1 MRIVFGTSG
10 WRGVIARDF
19 TEERVNRVI
28 DAIAVFLRES
38 GESGI
43 IVGGDTRFLSPE
55 LARDAAT
62 RLSAAGFEVRL
73 ADRPV
78 PTPVLSHAVRRLR
91 LGGVINFTASH
102 NPFMYNGIKFSPGH
116 GGPAPSSVTTR
127 IEELIEAGASPEA
140 GSGSLTVEDFVTPY
154 TEDLELLVKRDV
166 IAGSGLRAV
175 YDAFNGTGSGILDV
189 FLQHSGASVR
199 TIHGRR
205 DPLFDGRHPEPNEKG
220 LADLSKQVTVSRA
233 SVGLATDGDAD
244 RFGLVDEEGGYVSPH
259 DYLALLFEYLV
270 RDRGME
276 GIGVR
281 STTTGSLMDR
291 VAASLGREVV
301 ETPVGF
307 KHLGAVMLER
317 SVVLAGEESGGL
329 SIGGHVPEKDGI
341 LACLLACEMCAR
353 RGVGLA
359 VQLRDLWSR
368 YGRLAH
374 RRIDL
379 GLADGIG
386 DTVRKL
392 FIENTPP
399 SLGDLAVERVDS
411 RDGRKLV
418 LAGGAS
424 VLVRMSGTEPLAR
437 FYLES
442 GTDAGL
448 DVLESSIRAAIG
460 APQG

>member
-1 MRIVFGTSG
+1 M
-10 WRGVIARDF
+10 
-19 TEERVNRVI
+19 
-28 DAIAVFLRES
+28 
-38 GESGI
+38 
-43 IVGGDTRFLSPE
+43 
-55 LARDAAT
+55 
-62 RLSAAGFEVRL
+62 
-73 ADRPV
+73 
-78 PTPVLSHAVRRLR
+78 
-91 LGGVINFTASH
+91 
-102 NPFMYNGIKFSPGH
+102 
-116 GGPAPSSVTTR
+116 
-127 IEELIEAGASPEA
+127 
-140 GSGSLTVEDFVTPY
+140 
-154 TEDLELLVKRDV
+154 
-166 IAGSGLRAV
+166 
-175 YDAFNGTGSGILDV
+175 
-189 FLQHSGASVR
+189 
-199 TIHGRR
+199 
-205 DPLFDGRHPEPNEKG
+205 
-220 LADLSKQVTVSRA
+220 
-233 SVGLATDGDAD
+233 
-244 RFGLVDEEGGYVSPH
+244 DEECGYVSPH

-291 VAASLGREVV
+291 VAASLGRDVV

-437 FYLES
+437 FYIES

>member
-1 MRIVFGTSG
+1 MRIAFGTSG

-19 TEERVNRVI
+19 TADRVDRVV

-38 GESGI
+38 GAAGMVI
-43 IVGGDTRFLSPE
+43 GGDTRFLSPE
-55 LARDAAT
+55 LARDAAE
-62 RLSAAGFEVRL
+62 RLSSSGFDVRL

-78 PTPVLSHAVRRLR
+78 PTPVLSHAVRRLG

-116 GGPAPSSVTTR
+116 GGPAPSSVTSR
-127 IEELIEAGASPEA
+127 IEELIEAGASPGA
-140 GSGSLTVEDFVTPY
+140 GAGSLTVEDFVTPY
-154 TEDLELLVKRDV
+154 VEDLELLVKRDL
-166 IAGSGLRAV
+166 IAKSGLRAV
-175 YDAFNGTGSGILDV
+175 YDAFNGTGSGILDAI
-189 FLQHSGASVR
+189 LQHSGASVR

-220 LADLSKQVTVSRA
+220 LSDLSAQVSISRA

-291 VAASLGREVV
+291 VAADLGREVV

-307 KHLGAVMLER
+307 KHLGAVMLGR

-341 LACLLACEMCAR
+341 LACLLACEMCAQS
-353 RGVGLA
+353 GKGLS
-359 VQLRDLWSR
+359 VQLRELWSR

-379 GLADGIG
+379 GLENGIG

-392 FIENTPP
+392 FIEDTPP
-399 SLGDLAVERVDS
+399 ALGDRAVERVES
-411 RDGRKLV
+411 RDGRKLT

-424 VLVRMSGTEPLAR
+424 VLVRLSGTEPLAR

-442 GTDAGL
+442 GSDGEL
-448 DVLESSIRAAIG
+448 DILESSIRASVG
-460 APQG
+460 APQE